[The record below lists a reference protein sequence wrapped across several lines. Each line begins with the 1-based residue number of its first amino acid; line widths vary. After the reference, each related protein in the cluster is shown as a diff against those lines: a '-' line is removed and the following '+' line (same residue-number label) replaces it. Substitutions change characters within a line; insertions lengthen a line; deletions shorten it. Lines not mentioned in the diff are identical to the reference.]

1 MSAGNVTKV
10 SSKITSKNQITIP
23 KTVRELLKV
32 RSTDTIEWQIEPN
45 GKVMIV
51 RSKPD
56 LWQLVDEQ
64 EKSLEISVQQKLIGV
79 KMWKAKTLINEIKTR
94 RYFMD

>member
-45 GKVMIV
+45 
-51 RSKPD
+51 
-56 LWQLVDEQ
+56 
-64 EKSLEISVQQKLIGV
+64 
-79 KMWKAKTLINEIKTR
+79 
-94 RYFMD
+94 

>member
-1 MSAGNVTKV
+1 MSASNVTKV

-32 RSTDTIEWQIEPN
+32 RSTDTIEWHIEPN
-45 GKVMIV
+45 GRVMIV

-64 EKSLEISVQQKLIGV
+64 EKKFGNLSTTEFDWGKDIES
-79 KMWKAKTLINEIKTR
+79 ED
-94 RYFMD
+94 FD